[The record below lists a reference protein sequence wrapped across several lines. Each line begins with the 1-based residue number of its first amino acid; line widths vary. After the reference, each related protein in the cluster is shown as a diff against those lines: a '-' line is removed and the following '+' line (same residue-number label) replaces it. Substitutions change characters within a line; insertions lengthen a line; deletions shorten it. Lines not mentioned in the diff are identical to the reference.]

1 MRLYLF
7 FLGYLFITIVNGGI
21 SNFSSQ
27 ITQSFHY
34 DNPKAAL
41 LNMALGASQ
50 SVSLWLAAGLFQLT
64 RMQSLSVVFG
74 LLVSIAG
81 AIMMIA
87 IPEQHGASR
96 MVGLCLA
103 YFYTVPGPI
112 YYSWQSGT
120 VAGAT
125 KRIVFALVLQVGY
138 SVGNII
144 GPQAYQHASAQFT
157 TAKVVMLVMFGAT
170 MGTTV
175 LIVLVHWIWNRRKA
189 KGDGYENPTE
199 RVREQLSN
207 HTDWERQTYHY
218 IF

>member
-1 MRLYLF
+1 
-7 FLGYLFITIVNGGI
+7 VNGGVSI
-21 SNFSSQ
+21 FSSQ
-27 ITQSFHY
+27 IIQSFHY
-34 DNPKAAL
+34 DNPKSAL
-41 LNMALGASQ
+41 LNIALGAS
-50 SVSLWLAAGLFQLT
+50 SFVSMWLAVGLFQLV
-64 RMQSLSVVFG
+64 RMQSVCIMSG
-74 LLVSIAG
+74 ILVSITG
-81 AIMMIA
+81 SIMMIA
-87 IPEQHGASR
+87 IPEQYGTSR
-96 MVGLCLA
+96 MAGLCLA

-112 YYSWQSGT
+112 FYSWQSGS